1 MSQELLALGDAI
13 VRTFESD
20 SDDDFVGKWMA
31 HHLAEKIT
39 NYRSLS
45 GDDKKSAE
53 GELVALIFEFW
64 KHRAHYPRGKAPF
77 KAFHAVFRALES
89 LDPKS
94 SASRY
99 YRSNFSPPKKPG
111 KGSPTERFLE
121 KAARFDEAARAI
133 ITYYIANAAKSAG
146 DIDNAWLKAAKVLPA
161 EDEYEFKIIL
171 VTQASIDQSVDAGA
185 ELKQA
190 YREKLQRLRELS
202 DEVALS
208 AKQIVSEIDEEL
220 ARSETVEAASP
231 AKKRVSKMLPAKAKA
246 KELPSSKK
254 TNR

>member
-1 MSQELLALGDAI
+1 MELGDAI

-39 NYRSLS
+39 NYRSIS
-45 GDDKKSAE
+45 RDDKKSAE
-53 GELVALIFEFW
+53 DELVALIFEFW

-89 LDPKS
+89 LDPNS

-99 YRSNFSPPKKPG
+99 FRSSFTPPKKPG
-111 KGSPTERFLE
+111 KGSPTENFLK

-146 DIDNAWLKAAKVLPA
+146 DIDKAWLKAAKVLPA

-171 VTQASIDQSVDAGA
+171 VTQASIDQSVDAGE
-185 ELKQA
+185 ELKQV
-190 YREKLQRLRELS
+190 YRERLQRLRELS
-202 DEVALS
+202 DEVASS
-208 AKQIVSEIDEEL
+208 AKQIITEIDAEL
-220 ARSETVEAASP
+220 DRSEPDKTASP
-231 AKKRVSKMLPAKAKA
+231 AKKHASKTRPSKAKA
-246 KELPSSKK
+246 KIMPSSKK
-254 TNR
+254 ANR